1 MIKKSLA
8 MSVFVLSIATIS
20 AFASST
26 DNYVNG
32 MLYMNGE
39 KGASMQTKTMPNCP
53 YEKCSDIQNKDGTH
67 TFSFVKK
74 DYKSAVKYLYK
85 ATAEDHDIRA
95 AKELLGF
102 LQHRLNW
109 KEPKSDGYL
118 ISRMK
123 EDVNIDMQSY
133 KKYFK
138 LSVDILVKNNIC
150 DGFVTAGD
158 IANGGYLGETY
169 DLKKAKSMYKKAISI
184 CPKDSYLGMTT
195 AQKLNELNNADK

>member
-1 MIKKSLA
+1 MIKKLLGK
-8 MSVFVLSIATIS
+8 SVFVLSIATIS
-20 AFASST
+20 AFASSG
-26 DNYVNG
+26 DNYTNG
-32 MLYMNGE
+32 MLYMKGE
-39 KGASMQTKTMPNCP
+39 KGASMQTKIMPNCP

-74 DYKSAVKYLYK
+74 DYTSAIKYLYK
-85 ATAEDHDIRA
+85 ATAEDHDTRA

-123 EDVNIDMQSY
+123 EDINTDIQTY

-138 LSVDILVKNNIC
+138 ASVGVLVKNNIC

-158 IANGGYLGETY
+158 IANGGCLGEMY
-169 DLKKAKSMYKKAISI
+169 DLKKAKTMYERAVSI

-195 AQKLNELNNADK
+195 AQKLKELNNADK